1 MVLDCPCGFT
11 FRLRGH
17 LYVVVA
23 ELSRSP
29 EQVIVVSLTTRRAGS
44 DETVVFTA
52 GDHPFIKHDTA
63 INYQDTRRFDK
74 ADLLDRIN
82 RRFFEPGQSFS
93 DDKITV
99 IQQGLL
105 RSPHTPNDI
114 KSDCAAAFSD

>member
-1 MVLDCPCGFT
+1 M
-11 FRLRGH
+11 
-17 LYVVVA
+17 VVA
-23 ELSRSP
+23 ELAGPP
-29 EQVIVVSLTTRRAGS
+29 EQVVVVSLTTKRSGS
-44 DETVVFTA
+44 DETVILTL

-93 DDKITV
+93 DDKIII

-114 KSDCAAAFSD
+114 KSDCASIFGDSTP